1 MNNLEG
7 QTIAGRYEIRE
18 WIGEDQL
25 LDTFAA
31 YDRRRDRPVMVKLL
45 RSELATDRH
54 FLQLFRDQVTP
65 LCELG
70 HPHIVPCLGFEQSRD
85 RAFFIM
91 DQGRGLTLDKFL
103 WRQPGPLDIAQANL
117 ILRAICAALS
127 HVHSLGLYHGDLNPA
142 RVWLDESGQVMVSD
156 FGLTRLAEKI
166 AGMPL
171 PLISP
176 EYSAPE
182 QCAGQPGDHRSDIYA
197 VAIILYEMLSR
208 ERPFCGDEAPEG
220 GSLDMRLCWEQV
232 HALPPSLTEVCPSCP
247 MQVEVAVLQALAK
260 DPEARPQSA
269 REFYRQVTGEV
280 LQSTYPPAM
289 ELAVM
294 IGGKTRS
301 RGDASSGARSIRE
314 AASRLVAF
322 FSQPQTPEIAMAP
335 GEAATS
341 EADAAGG
348 EKPSAEAPT
357 ATPTPAVE
365 PEVADAEE
373 LGGKAPVAEPTPAA
387 ESALGTAASGTAEQ
401 VTPATEAGDVEEPLV
416 EETNAAEPAPDIAAR
431 EGIEFAESSHAT
443 EQPAQAETLPESLP
457 KMPEPALPLPLLP
470 ELHEPGRVRVVVPS
484 ITDHQSRAKELLQ
497 KAGAEYLRGRWDRV
511 QVICAVILELIPG
524 HVGAKVLSAEA
535 AIAARTE
542 ELFTLAHEALDRGE
556 RETAADLLRQILIED
571 RTHREAR
578 ELLRQLKQQGS
589 ERT

>member
-1 MNNLEG
+1 MKSLEG
-7 QTIAGRYEIRE
+7 QTIAGRYEMRE
-18 WIGEDQL
+18 WVGEDQL
-25 LDTFAA
+25 LEVYAA
-31 YDRRRDRPVMVKLL
+31 YDRRRSAPVMAKFL

-54 FLQLFRDQVTP
+54 FLQLFREQVTP
-65 LCELG
+65 LCTLE

-85 RAFFIM
+85 GAFFIM

-127 HVHSLGLYHGDLNPA
+127 HVHALGLYHGDLSPA

-166 AGMPL
+166 AGTPL
-171 PLISP
+171 PLIAP

-197 VAIILYEMLSR
+197 TAIMLYEMLSR
-208 ERPFCGDEAPEG
+208 ERPFRGDEAPEG

-232 HALPPSLTEVCPSCP
+232 HALPPSLTEVCPACP
-247 MQVEVAVLQALAK
+247 VQVEVAVLQALAK

-280 LQSTYPPAM
+280 LQPTYPPAM

-294 IGGKTRS
+294 VGGKAAKARS
-301 RGDASSGARSIRE
+301 GGTSGARSMRE

-322 FSQPQTPEIAMAP
+322 FSQPQTPPETAVEHKETAPADATVVEQPSEEAPLAEPVPTALEIAEQGAPAADAGDAETP
-335 GEAATS
+335 GEEAAVV
-341 EADAAGG
+341 EPAGAEPPAPPG
-348 EKPSAEAPT
+348 VTEQEAP
-357 ATPTPAVE
+357 E
-365 PEVADAEE
+365 
-373 LGGKAPVAEPTPAA
+373 
-387 ESALGTAASGTAEQ
+387 AL
-401 VTPATEAGDVEEPLV
+401 P
-416 EETNAAEPAPDIAAR
+416 PAP
-431 EGIEFAESSHAT
+431 
-443 EQPAQAETLPESLP
+443 LPE
-457 KMPEPALPLPLLP
+457 MPEPAAPVPVLP
-470 ELHEPGRVRVVVPS
+470 ELHVPARVRVVVPS
-484 ITDHQSRAKELLQ
+484 AADHQSRVKELLQ

-542 ELFTLAHEALDRGE
+542 ELFSLAREALDRGE
-556 RETAADLLRQILIED
+556 QEAAADLLRQILIAD

-578 ELLRQLKQQGS
+578 ELLRQLKRQSGAIQ
-589 ERT
+589 